1 MGFFL
6 LLLFALFLLLF
17 LLPISAF
24 APVVEESS
32 RLTVHRSGCLSVCLL
47 FLLCDR
53 PATKASSEQGS
64 NAEDKKERPTSTMSE
79 ASNYTG
85 GSDCS
90 NFASSPN
97 ATVAASTTTS
107 TSSARVS
114 VQPALPRWPRSTIQ
128 FNKRSARSACAS
140 IGG

>member
-1 MGFFL
+1 MGFFV

-17 LLPISAF
+17 LLPVSAF
-24 APVVEESS
+24 ASMMEESS
-32 RLTVHRSGCLSVCLL
+32 RLTVHCSGCLSVCLF
-47 FLLCDR
+47 FLLCGR

-97 ATVAASTTTS
+97 ATVAAPTTS

-114 VQPALPRWPRSTIQ
+114 VHQLCHGDPVNHPVNNRLRRSV
-128 FNKRSARSACAS
+128 CAS
-140 IGG
+140 VSG